1 MDQSNHLNITL
12 GGGTALGRVDADWIV
27 EDPATS
33 GGLVPLAKFTD
44 TWFEDAIVN
53 TANGTVKGM
62 DGATMYQLS
71 GSKCTSTQYDSGN
84 FWAASS

>member
-1 MDQSNHLNITL
+1 MNNGSP
-12 GGGTALGRVDADWIV
+12 LGRVDADWIM

-44 TWFEDAIVN
+44 TWFEDCSVS
-53 TANGTVKGM
+53 TANGTTKGI
-62 DGATMYQLS
+62 DGATMYFLS
-71 GSKCTSTQYDSGN
+71 GNKCTSTEYDNGD